1 MVYILLG
8 NGFEEIEAIAPC
20 DILRRG
26 GVDVQ
31 FAGIGGKRIAGGHGI
46 VVEADVTVEEMQ
58 DIEMIVL
65 PGGLGG
71 VASIRGNETAMAA
84 VKQTWE
90 DGKFVCAICAAPTI
104 LAQLGITDG
113 KKATCYPG
121 MENEMGSAQ
130 MTGLPAVQDGKVIC
144 GQAAG
149 TAMEFGFALL
159 KALKGEETA
168 LKVRNGMVAG

>member
-1 MVYILLG
+1 MVYIILG

-31 FAGIGGKRIAGGHGI
+31 FAGIGGKTVVGGHGI
-46 VVEADVTVEEMQ
+46 AVEADVTVEQMQ

-71 VASIRGNETAMAA
+71 VASIRSSETAMKA
-84 VKQTWE
+84 VTDAWE
-90 DGKFVCAICAAPTI
+90 NGKYVCAICAAPTI
-104 LAQLGITDG
+104 LAELGITDG
-113 KKATCYPG
+113 KNATCYPG
-121 MENEMGSAQ
+121 MENEMGSAH
-130 MTGLPAVQDGKVIC
+130 MTGLGAVTDGKVIC

-149 TAMEFGFALL
+149 TAMTFGFELL
-159 KALKGEETA
+159 KALKGAEVAEQ
-168 LKVRNGMVAG
+168 VRKGMVAG

>member
-1 MVYILLG
+1 MVYIILG

-26 GVDVQ
+26 GVNVQ
-31 FAGIGGKRIAGGHGI
+31 FAGIGGKMIAGGHGI
-46 VVEADVTVEEMQ
+46 AVQADVTVEEME

-71 VASIRGNETAMAA
+71 VDSIRGSQTAMRAIEN
-84 VKQTWE
+84 TWK

-104 LAQLGITDG
+104 LAQLGVTDG
-113 KKATCYPG
+113 KNATCYPG
-121 MENEMGSAQ
+121 MESEMGSAK
-130 MTGLPAVQDGKVIC
+130 MTGLPAVRDGKVIC

-149 TAMEFGFALL
+149 TALEFGFELL
-159 KALKGEETA
+159 KALKGEEA
-168 LKVRNGMVAG
+168 AQKVRKSMAAG